1 MRRNGN
7 RPNKEKI
14 IMLSASGLIITAL
27 TFTGIYVSNGSAK
40 NRGDGYRINLDELN
54 QSSDTNRN
62 QPQAPDLTE
71 QDTKPNGTVSTDRVE
86 NPGLVSEDHID
97 LDADSS
103 KIENE
108 LGDNTQEPD
117 LNDEAAE
124 QDIAE
129 DDVEDEGQ
137 AGVVASGSDVQN
149 NRKELPKLSFGA
161 ESTLNWPVVG
171 DVLLNYSMD
180 QTIYFPT
187 LDVYKYNPAIVIGSQ
202 EGTIVSAAANAIIL
216 DVFYDEE
223 IGNAVRMNIGNGYEL
238 TYGQLKDITVSEG
251 DGVLAGDIIGYTA
264 EPTKYYSLEGSN
276 VYVKLTK
283 DGTPVN
289 PLSILE

>member
-1 MRRNGN
+1 
-7 RPNKEKI
+7 
-14 IMLSASGLIITAL
+14 
-27 TFTGIYVSNGSAK
+27 
-40 NRGDGYRINLDELN
+40 
-54 QSSDTNRN
+54 
-62 QPQAPDLTE
+62 
-71 QDTKPNGTVSTDRVE
+71 
-86 NPGLVSEDHID
+86 
-97 LDADSS
+97 
-103 KIENE
+103 
-108 LGDNTQEPD
+108 
-117 LNDEAAE
+117 
-124 QDIAE
+124 
-129 DDVEDEGQ
+129 
-137 AGVVASGSDVQN
+137 
-149 NRKELPKLSFGA
+149 
-161 ESTLNWPVVG
+161 
-171 DVLLNYSMD
+171 MD